1 MTRLAD
7 GDRGAFDALIDEL
20 WPVILSFARRGLG
33 RDQDAEDVAQEVFF
47 KICSRSADFD
57 RSRDAL
63 SWAFGIASY
72 EILTQ
77 RRRRQRSREV
87 PDEALIAAQVDA
99 AASQEER
106 LLQGEQ
112 QHAFAQAVAAL
123 ADADRRSL
131 GLEPDPRA
139 LGLAGAA
146 LRKRKQRALL
156 RLRDLWRSLHGEP

>member
-1 MTRLAD
+1 MDAVRRQAIQDAMTRLAD

-57 RSRDAL
+57 RSQDAL

-106 LLQGEQ
+106 
-112 QHAFAQAVAAL
+112 
-123 ADADRRSL
+123 
-131 GLEPDPRA
+131 
-139 LGLAGAA
+139 
-146 LRKRKQRALL
+146 
-156 RLRDLWRSLHGEP
+156 